1 MLAKH
6 CSPVNYFSGTMKYR
20 LARFLLI
27 LFLLQSTELGEFL
40 KFPLLLQH
48 YSQHLHLHP
57 GTSVTGFL
65 KMHYFDKTVVDE
77 DYAQDMQLPFKTL
90 DNHNLVIQL
99 SMPPLAVTVAYLHPF
114 HLGPKI
120 VYFSS
125 NNPFTFS
132 GKIFQPPKSV

>member
-1 MLAKH
+1 
-6 CSPVNYFSGTMKYR
+6 MKYR

-48 YSQHLHLHP
+48 YGQHVRLHP
-57 GTSVTGFL
+57 GTTVIGFL

-90 DNHNLVIQL
+90 DNHNLTIQL
-99 SMPPLAVTVAYLHPF
+99 SMPPVAVAIACLHPF
-114 HLGPKI
+114 HLEPKI
-120 VYFSS
+120 VYYSAFV
-125 NNPFTFS
+125 PHTFS
-132 GKIFQPPKSV
+132 GKVFQPPKPA